1 MDLLVDL
8 FDVDTVE
15 AIKKIR
21 IPLVLTQDKLIWIK
35 DPKGIFSTK
44 SAYGIIQDHVKGNHP
59 SVQWQNLW
67 KMKYQ
72 NSKQKMK
79 DNKRKNLEYL
89 LESY

>member
-1 MDLLVDL
+1 MDL

-44 SAYGIIQDHVKGNHP
+44 SAYRIIQDHVKGNNP

-67 KMKYQ
+67 KTKI
-72 NSKQKMK
+72 
-79 DNKRKNLEYL
+79 
-89 LESY
+89 